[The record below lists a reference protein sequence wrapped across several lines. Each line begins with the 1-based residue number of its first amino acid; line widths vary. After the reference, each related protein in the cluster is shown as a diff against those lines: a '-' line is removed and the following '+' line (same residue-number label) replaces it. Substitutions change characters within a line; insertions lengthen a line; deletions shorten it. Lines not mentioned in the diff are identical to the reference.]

1 MADQYTRITC
11 GGSPLDKTAPVVGL
25 LFGNTSE
32 LDGTLQIMDADDIP
46 TETTEASMIQVNLHR
61 AVFPQHTVVGWYRVS
76 LDDEPSPNDLQ
87 ITQQLKSHYSNLT
100 TNPDG
105 TGEKD
110 ANASSDQFIF
120 CLLQVQRKETS
131 TTEPTNTLSTDL
143 PITLYEVHTVDNS
156 SILLGLNNWQLET
169 SEPERISVE
178 RVMREQPQHH
188 APTKA
193 GPSTNALAS
202 TSKKPAGGSSSS
214 ASATYSPYVTRVQSV
229 QHSLQ
234 SMKDRIQLLI
244 KFLEDT
250 QQGHIPPNFSLMRQ
264 VQGLI
269 YTLGPLAAVAPN
281 KASSGDGIIEQ
292 DALFLSHLAAVA
304 KTVSA
309 VQSYTDKFRLVHENR
324 VTAKEMRRA
333 Y

>member
-11 GGSPLDKTAPVVGL
+11 GGSPLDKNAPVVGL

-32 LDGTLQIMDADDIP
+32 LDGTLQIVDADDIP
-46 TETTEASMIQVNLHR
+46 TETTEATMLQVNLHR

-76 LDDEPSPNDLQ
+76 LDDEPSPNDLEV
-87 ITQQLKSHYSNLT
+87 TKQLKSHYSKLT
-100 TNPDG
+100 NEDG
-105 TGEKD
+105 SENSGDK
-110 ANASSDQFIF
+110 FIF
-120 CLLQVQRKETS
+120 CLLQVQRKVASES
-131 TTEPTNTLSTDL
+131 SSNTLSTDI
-143 PITLYEVHTVDNS
+143 PVTLYEVHSVDSS

-188 APTKA
+188 AAKPA
-193 GPSTNALAS
+193 HSNNAS
-202 TSKKPAGGSSSS
+202 TSKKAAGTNASSSS
-214 ASATYSPYVTRVQSV
+214 TYSPYVTRVQSI

-234 SMKDRIQLLI
+234 SMKDRINLLM

-250 QQGHIPPNFSLMRQ
+250 QKGNIPLHYSLVRQ

-269 YTLGPLAAVAPN
+269 YTLGPLAAVAPDN
-281 KASSGDGIIEQ
+281 ANIKNDEMGKSVIEQ

-309 VQSYTDKFRLVHENR
+309 VQAYTDKFRLVHENR